1 MGAKNMTREARDM
14 ELQWFDIRELT
25 EDAAQTVIGMMDE
38 TRRRRV
44 ADIAGEDDRKRT
56 IAGELLARRM
66 LAQTMGCAEKDVP
79 LQWDELGKPSV
90 EKDGVYVSV
99 SHSGPWAVC
108 VTADA
113 PVGVDVEVVRSAQE
127 KFMRRVCSEQEMAY
141 IRSGDDGDCQRFW
154 EIWTAKEALF
164 KLTGK
169 GPLLALSR
177 FSLPAGWTIR
187 HKRAAP
193 SPSRRRFCEKFCKVG
208 KKGFSFPFS
217 FGTIGAETYV
227 GAQGARRFEDGQRR
241 FAFYDP
247 SRHYR
252 LRQDRTGAPSA

>member
-1 MGAKNMTREARDM
+1 M

-66 LAQTMGCAEKDVP
+66 LAQTLGCAEKDVP

-113 PVGVDVEVVRSAQE
+113 
-127 KFMRRVCSEQEMAY
+127 RVCSEQEMAY

-177 FSLPAGWTIR
+177 FSLPAGVTLDYTAQKGCALTI
-187 HKRAAP
+187 AAQ
-193 SPSRRRFCEKFCKVG
+193 
-208 KKGFSFPFS
+208 
-217 FGTIGAETYV
+217 I
-227 GAQGARRFEDGQRR
+227 
-241 FAFYDP
+241 
-247 SRHYR
+247 
-252 LRQDRTGAPSA
+252 L

>member
-56 IAGELLARRM
+56 IAGELLVRRM
-66 LAQTMGCAEKDVP
+66 LAQSLGCAEKDVP

-177 FSLPAGWTIR
+177 FSLPAGVTLDYTAQKGCALTI
-187 HKRAAP
+187 AAQ
-193 SPSRRRFCEKFCKVG
+193 
-208 KKGFSFPFS
+208 
-217 FGTIGAETYV
+217 I
-227 GAQGARRFEDGQRR
+227 
-241 FAFYDP
+241 
-247 SRHYR
+247 
-252 LRQDRTGAPSA
+252 L

>member
-1 MGAKNMTREARDM
+1 M

-108 VTADA
+108 VT
-113 PVGVDVEVVRSAQE
+113 
-127 KFMRRVCSEQEMAY
+127 
-141 IRSGDDGDCQRFW
+141 
-154 EIWTAKEALF
+154 KEN
-164 KLTGK
+164 T
-169 GPLLALSR
+169 
-177 FSLPAGWTIR
+177 
-187 HKRAAP
+187 
-193 SPSRRRFCEKFCKVG
+193 CM
-208 KKGFSFPFS
+208 
-217 FGTIGAETYV
+217 
-227 GAQGARRFEDGQRR
+227 
-241 FAFYDP
+241 
-247 SRHYR
+247 
-252 LRQDRTGAPSA
+252 

>member
-1 MGAKNMTREARDM
+1 M

-25 EDAAQTVIGMMDE
+25 EDAAQTVMGMMDE
-38 TRRRRV
+38 MRRRRV

-66 LAQTMGCAEKDVP
+66 LAQSLGCA
-79 LQWDELGKPSV
+79 

-141 IRSGDDGDCQRFW
+141 IRPGDDGDCQRFW

-177 FSLPAGWTIR
+177 FSLPAGVTLDYTAQKGCALTI
-187 HKRAAP
+187 AAQ
-193 SPSRRRFCEKFCKVG
+193 
-208 KKGFSFPFS
+208 
-217 FGTIGAETYV
+217 I
-227 GAQGARRFEDGQRR
+227 
-241 FAFYDP
+241 
-247 SRHYR
+247 
-252 LRQDRTGAPSA
+252 L

>member
-1 MGAKNMTREARDM
+1 M
-14 ELQWFDIRELT
+14 
-25 EDAAQTVIGMMDE
+25 
-38 TRRRRV
+38 RRGGGVWPTSPVRTT
-44 ADIAGEDDRKRT
+44 GKRT
-56 IAGELLARRM
+56 IAGELLGAAVARADDGLRGEGRAASVGRAGQ
-66 LAQTMGCAEKDVP
+66 AQR
-79 LQWDELGKPSV
+79 

-141 IRSGDDGDCQRFW
+141 IRPGDDGDCQRFW

-177 FSLPAGWTIR
+177 FSLAGRRNAGLYGTKGCALTI
-187 HKRAAP
+187 AAQ
-193 SPSRRRFCEKFCKVG
+193 
-208 KKGFSFPFS
+208 
-217 FGTIGAETYV
+217 I
-227 GAQGARRFEDGQRR
+227 
-241 FAFYDP
+241 
-247 SRHYR
+247 
-252 LRQDRTGAPSA
+252 L